1 MSSPCLPKTIHA
13 AFVLCCALSPMVA
26 VAQVSRH
33 VEVRLDSAAGQSHA
47 SGRLLVF
54 AMPADEAEAAAKE
67 GKVEVVNASPM
78 TPEAVTIAALGLAYL
93 AGGVPAGIE
102 ALRELFGRGKLDID
116 LLMVIAAVAAAS
128 VGAAR

>member
-33 VEVRLDSAAGQSHA
+33 VDVRLDSAAGQSHA

-78 TPEAVTIAALGLAYL
+78 TPEAVTIAAMEVPFLA
-93 AGGVPAGIE
+93 AGAGVV
-102 ALRELFGRGKLDID
+102 LDAD
-116 LLMVIAAVAAAS
+116 AIAFP
-128 VGAAR
+128 